1 MNIRFFINKQKNSSL
16 FRKKNYFCVQIQ
28 IQKIMTGRYIFIF
41 ICIIILSYATT
52 VSSQTKPKL
61 LSSVDEDAMNH
72 WVDSVFNSMTEEE
85 RIGQLFMIVAEP
97 VSETR
102 NITRLVN
109 LVNEQKIGG
118 ILFHKGNPESQVT
131 VTNRL
136 QKEAR
141 IPLLIALDG
150 EWGLSM
156 RLSHTTR
163 FPKNMMLGAITDLNS
178 IEQ

>member
-1 MNIRFFINKQKNSSL
+1 MGKYL
-16 FRKKNYFCVQIQ
+16 F
-28 IQKIMTGRYIFIF
+28 TF
-41 ICIIILSYATT
+41 ICVIILSHATT
-52 VSSQTKPKL
+52 TYSQTTPKL
-61 LSSVDEDAMNH
+61 FASVDEDAMNH
-72 WVDSVFNSMTEEE
+72 WVDSVFDSMTEEE

-97 VSETR
+97 VGETR
-102 NITRLVN
+102 NMNRLIK

-118 ILFHKGNPESQVT
+118 VLFHRGNPESQVT

-163 FPKNMMLGAITDLNS
+163 FPKNMMIGAITDLNS
-178 IEQ
+178 IEQYGEEVGRQCREMGIHVNFAPDADVNSNA